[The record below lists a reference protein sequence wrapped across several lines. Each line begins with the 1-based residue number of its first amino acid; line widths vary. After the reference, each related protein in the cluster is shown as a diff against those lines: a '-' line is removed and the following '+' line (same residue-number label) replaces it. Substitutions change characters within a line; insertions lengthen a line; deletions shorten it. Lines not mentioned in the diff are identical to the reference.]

1 MNIRQIVLYCT
12 ILLSLLISYAVAI
25 DPTESDDD
33 SIDSEYEIKSR
44 NEEDLVVD
52 DLEYDFEEV
61 IGEDVPK
68 NIIPFH
74 KHPGVYV
81 IDLEGILYALDS
93 DNGEILW
100 AKKIS
105 DKIIKV
111 TEAPPPPMN
120 YGEPMNGTSL
130 QRFFSFSILY
140 SIAHI
145 SKPFNELIVTLDGY
159 ILFPRVDGK
168 FSVFQHSIDS
178 IIEKDTI
185 TVEIPGLGGIF
196 TFCECKS

>member
-1 MNIRQIVLYCT
+1 MKIRQIVLYCT

-25 DPTESDDD
+25 DPTESDDN

-81 IDLEGILYALDS
+81 IDLEVILYALDS

-120 YGEPMNGTSL
+120 YGEPLNGTSL

-140 SIAHI
+140 SIEHI
-145 SKPFNELIVTLDGY
+145 NK
-159 ILFPRVDGK
+159 
-168 FSVFQHSIDS
+168 SIC
-178 IIEKDTI
+178 
-185 TVEIPGLGGIF
+185 PACYF
-196 TFCECKS
+196 TFRIF